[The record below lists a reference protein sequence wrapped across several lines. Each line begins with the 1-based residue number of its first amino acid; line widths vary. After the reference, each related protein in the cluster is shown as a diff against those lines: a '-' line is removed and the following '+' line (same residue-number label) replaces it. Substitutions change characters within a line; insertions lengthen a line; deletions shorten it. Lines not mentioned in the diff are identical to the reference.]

1 MPTETIRLGSAYGNG
16 RNRMRSTTLN
26 TAVVAPMPSASVTHR
41 KKWIAAK
48 PTQRITNVLQHRAD
62 PPAGTL
68 PLALV
73 PGGLDPAKLDQR
85 LAARFG
91 SAYSSRYSECDCLFE
106 MKLEF
111 FIEFAVLLAKNQ
123 EAKARQ
129 EFRDHQDASATRPST
144 DPIAEDK
151 RSQVASSASSCFL
164 PFGVR

>member
-1 MPTETIRLGSAYGNG
+1 MPTETIRPGSAYGNG

-26 TAVVAPMPSASVTHR
+26 TAVVAPMPSASVTTTLIVKTGICTGETH
-41 KKWIAAK
+41 AAHNER
-48 PTQRITNVLQHRAD
+48 PAAPCRPHHRA
-62 PPAGTL
+62 L

-111 FIEFAVLLAKNQ
+111 FIKFAVLLAKNQ
-123 EAKARQ
+123 EA
-129 EFRDHQDASATRPST
+129 E
-144 DPIAEDK
+144 
-151 RSQVASSASSCFL
+151 
-164 PFGVR
+164 GG